1 MEFNSDAIG
10 GRLMESITSGLYGN
24 NVNCLREYI
33 QNSID
38 SGAKNIDV
46 SFENGTDLIIHD
58 DGSGMSEEKLE
69 KSLRVGISDKTK
81 EDVGWRGIGIWSGVP
96 VCKRIV
102 IITKE
107 RNNDKLRLEI
117 NNDELRKGMNGNKPL
132 LEVLK
137 SAIGDIEHKQLGKDE
152 LSENDNFTIVRLES
166 ILQQHKR
173 MFNEDEICDYLA
185 RAVPVPFNEEQF
197 SFATEINE
205 WLSEKGVKYPLVN
218 ITYQKDKHIFR
229 HLLKNDTY
237 HNHLVKK
244 EFKMNDKLIAVLW
257 SLQGNANK
265 KLHPPDGGIYFKKKG
280 FTIGNER
287 LPLKLY
293 SGTYSQWQYGEIH
306 IISNDVKENSA
317 RDDFEYDNDDK
328 YSFDTYSFMENV
340 GKYIGE
346 FRKLDQYQSKIK
358 RVHKDLVN
366 LQKSFADG
374 TITKLKKDKLESEI
388 EDKKPAFPLESSFQG
403 LQQLIDN
410 KLNQIDITPISIA
423 KKSPVKSNEVKTE
436 KEQFDELVETLPSE
450 LQSSLKRMTKTGQL
464 HPEISV
470 TDAIRDLLKQKTGL
484 NINEM
489 IELSKDAYGWDAVS
503 FKEGQNPV
511 LTIVP
516 NLKGNKKSREAKR
529 NRHLGVMIYIVHD
542 LFVNMYKHERG
553 TDSAR
558 WFEDASVE
566 EKYAIRK
573 EMYAVIGL
581 IYRLIEKSEK
591 YQP

>member
-38 SGAKNIDV
+38 SGAKNIDI
-46 SFENGTDLIIHD
+46 SFENGTDLIIQD
-58 DGSGMSEEKLE
+58 DGSGMSEAKLE
-69 KSLRVGISDKTK
+69 NALRIGISDKTK

-96 VCKRIV
+96 VCKRVV

-107 RNNDKLRLEI
+107 TNNDKLRLEM
-117 NNDELRKGMNGNKPL
+117 NNDELRKGMRGNEPL
-132 LEVLK
+132 LEILK
-137 SAIGDIEHKQLGKDE
+137 NSIGDIEHKQLGKDE
-152 LSENDNFTIVRLES
+152 LSENSHFTIVRLES

-173 MFNEDEICDYLA
+173 MFNEDKICDYLA

-218 ITYQKDKHIFR
+218 ITYQKDKPIFR
-229 HLLKNDTY
+229 HPLKNDIY
-237 HNHLVKK
+237 HSYIVKK
-244 EFKMNDKLIAVLW
+244 EFKINDNLIAVLW
-257 SLQGNANK
+257 FLQGNANK

-287 LPLKLY
+287 LSLKLY

-358 RVHKDLVN
+358 SAHKALTS
-366 LQKSFADG
+366 LQKEFVDG
-374 TITKLKKDKLESEI
+374 SITKLKRDKLESEI
-388 EDKKPAFPLESSFQG
+388 KNDKRIFPQDPSFQG
-403 LQQLIDN
+403 LKPLIDD
-410 KLNQIDITPISIA
+410 KLNQIDKIQI
-423 KKSPVKSNEVKTE
+423 KKSITSEKQTTKPDTIKSE
-436 KEQFDELVETLPSE
+436 KEQLAELIETLPPE
-450 LQSSLKRMTKTGQL
+450 LRSSIKKRVTKGGQL
-464 HPEISV
+464 HPEIAV
-470 TDAIRDLLKQKTGL
+470 TDAIVDLLKRKTGL
-484 NINEM
+484 DRNETL
-489 IELSKDAYGWDAVS
+489 ELSKLAYGWNAV
-503 FKEGQNPV
+503 NPKDDPI

-516 NLKGNKKSREAKR
+516 SQKDNATSWQAQR
-529 NRHLGVMIYIVHD
+529 NRRLGVMIHTVHD
-542 LFVNMYKHERG
+542 LFVNTTKHEK
-553 TDSAR
+553 SNR
-558 WFEDASVE
+558 WFEDATGE

-581 IYRLIEKSEK
+581 IYRLIEKSEE

>member
-1 MEFNSDAIG
+1 MEFNSDALG

-38 SGAKNIDV
+38 SGAKNIDI
-46 SFENGTDLIIHD
+46 SFENGTDLIIQD
-58 DGSGMSEEKLE
+58 DGSGMSEVKLE
-69 KSLRVGISDKTK
+69 NALRVGISDKTK

-96 VCKRIV
+96 VCKRVV

-107 RNNDKLRLEI
+107 TNNDKLRLEI
-117 NNDELRKGMNGNKPL
+117 NNDELRKGMRGNEPL

-137 SAIGDIEHKQLGKDE
+137 NAIGDIEHKQLGKDE
-152 LSENDNFTIVRLES
+152 LSENSHFTIVRLES

-173 MFNEDEICDYLA
+173 MFNEDKICDYLA

-218 ITYQKDKHIFR
+218 ITYQKDKPIFR
-229 HLLKNDTY
+229 YPLKNDIY
-237 HNHLVKK
+237 HSYIVKK
-244 EFKMNDKLIAVLW
+244 EFKINDNLIAVLW
-257 SLQGNANK
+257 FLQGNANK

-293 SGTYSQWQYGEIH
+293 LGTYSQWQYGEIH
-306 IISNDVKENSA
+306 IIFNDIRENSA
-317 RDDFEYDNDDK
+317 RDDFEYDNDD
-328 YSFDTYSFMENV
+328 TYLFMENV

-346 FRKLDQYQSKIK
+346 FRKLDQYQSNIK
-358 RVHKDLVN
+358 GVHKDLVS
-366 LQKSFADG
+366 LQKRVADG
-374 TITKLKKDKLESEI
+374 DITKSKKDKLESEI
-388 EDKKPAFPLESSFQG
+388 KGKKKTFPLEPSFQG
-403 LQQLIDN
+403 LQQFIDN
-410 KLNQIDITPISIA
+410 KLNEIDRTPISIE
-423 KKSPVKSNEVKTE
+423 KKSPTKSNEVKTE
-436 KEQFDELVETLPSE
+436 KEQLAELIETLPPE
-450 LQSSLKRMTKTGQL
+450 LRSSIKKRVTKDGQL
-464 HPEISV
+464 HPEIAV
-470 TDAIRDLLKQKTGL
+470 TDAIIDLLKRKTGL
-484 NINEM
+484 DRNETL
-489 IELSKDAYGWDAVS
+489 ELSKLAYGWNAV
-503 FKEGQNPV
+503 NPKDDPI
-511 LTIVP
+511 LTIAP
-516 NLKGNKKSREAKR
+516 SQKDNATSWQAQR
-529 NRHLGVMIYIVHD
+529 NRRLGVMIHTVHD
-542 LFVNMYKHERG
+542 LFVNTTKHEK
-553 TDSAR
+553 SNR
-558 WFEDASVE
+558 WFEDATGE